1 MLVMKQV
8 KIMSKETKL
17 VQFRILDGTEEEV
30 ALLAKA
36 LKTIK
41 KKLPINMEFLVT
53 NDRVE
58 LRDIKYLI
66 NELYTLYKLEKGD
79 GEKDARKD

>member
-8 KIMSKETKL
+8 IKISKETKL

-30 ALLAKA
+30 TLLTEA
-36 LKTIK
+36 LKNIK
-41 KKLPINMEFLVT
+41 KKLPINIEFLVT

-79 GEKDARKD
+79 DEKNAKKN